1 MKDLKKLL
9 TGLKMSFDITQNNK
23 ERALLVFIRFRDFKF
38 REDAPVFQKT
48 VSEENIEELKNLA
61 KSAGA
66 EVVFEVAHIQDK
78 PHPKYYISTGKLEE
92 IKQAVTDEEI
102 DMVIFDEELTPG
114 QQGHLQE
121 ELKIKVIDRT
131 ALILDIF
138 AQRAQSKEGKLQ
150 VELAQLNY
158 LLPRLRGKGIILSR
172 LGGGI
177 GTRGPGETKLEAD
190 RRKIRQK
197 INLLEKKIS
206 QISVQRE
213 VQRKLRENSGV
224 YKISLVGYTN
234 SGKSTLLNSLTDSD
248 VLEQDMLFSTLDST
262 TRKLDLDLGIEISLS
277 DTVGFIEKLPHQLIA
292 AFKSTLEEVIKA
304 DLLLLVIDLSNSD
317 FENHISSVKKV
328 LNEIEA
334 KDKNILLVFNK
345 IDKIEKDLLI
355 KSSKLIYKNA
365 VFISAKKRSGFEFLL
380 DRIREIISL
389 NYVTFS
395 VKIPYTDISFES
407 SIYKN
412 CKIIEKK
419 YLEDYIYLTASC
431 DNKSYMKISSL
442 ISESHK
448 SVKIKKTKSKQN
460 P

>member
-9 TGLKMSFDITQNNK
+9 TGLKMPFDITQNNK
-23 ERALLVFIRFRDFKF
+23 ERALLVFIRFRDFKS
-38 REDAPVFQKT
+38 REDARASQKT
-48 VSEENIEELKNLA
+48 INEENIEELKNLA

-66 EVVFEVAHIQDK
+66 EVVLEVTHIQNK
-78 PHPKYYISTGKLEE
+78 PNPKYYISTGKLEE
-92 IKQAVTDEEI
+92 IKQAVIDKEI
-102 DMVIFDEELTPG
+102 DLLIFNEELTPG
-114 QQGHLQE
+114 QQGNLQE

-158 LLPRLRGKGIILSR
+158 LLPRLRGKGMILSR

-190 RRKIRQK
+190 RRKIREK
-197 INLLEKKIS
+197 ISLLEKKIL

-213 VQRKLRENSGV
+213 VQRKLREISGV

-234 SGKSTLLNSLTDSD
+234 SGKSTLLNALTDSE
-248 VLEQDMLFSTLDST
+248 VLEKDMLFSTLDST
-262 TRKLDLDLGIEISLS
+262 TRKLDLGLGIEVSLS

-292 AFKSTLEEVIKA
+292 AFKSTLEEVVKA
-304 DLLLLVIDLSNSD
+304 DLLLIVVDLSNPD
-317 FENHISSVKKV
+317 FENHIVSVKKV
-328 LNEIEA
+328 LNDIEA

-345 IDKIEKDLLI
+345 IDKIESDLLI
-355 KSSKLIYKNA
+355 KSAKLIYKNA
-365 VFISAKKRSGFEFLL
+365 MFISAKKRLGLELLL

-395 VKIPYTDISFES
+395 VKIPYTESNFES
-407 SIYKN
+407 FVYKN

-419 YLEDYIYLTASC
+419 YLEDYVSLTVSC
-431 DNKSYMKISSL
+431 DNKNYMKISSL
-442 ISESHK
+442 ISESYK
-448 SVKIKKTKSKQN
+448 SVKIKKSKSK
-460 P
+460 